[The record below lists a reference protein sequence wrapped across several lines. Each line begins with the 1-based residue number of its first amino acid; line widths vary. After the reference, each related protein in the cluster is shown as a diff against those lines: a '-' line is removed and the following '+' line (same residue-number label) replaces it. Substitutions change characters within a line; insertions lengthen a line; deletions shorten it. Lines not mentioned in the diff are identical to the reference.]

1 MPKHIS
7 KEQKEIELHTQTKQC
22 CKCGQVKPFAEYN
35 KSKGRYGIANQCKAC
50 FAEYQREYHKNNYD
64 KLSQKRKQYYAKPK
78 VRKRQTQWQNNYCKE
93 RRDDDPLFR
102 AKGNLRK
109 RIRDCYRTSFWTKKS
124 RNQEVLGCDYDTAFS
139 HIEGLFKEG
148 MSWDNY
154 GDWHIDH
161 IIPLCSATTVE
172 ELEALCHYT
181 NLQPLW
187 AEENILKGGKM
198 PDELF

>member
-1 MPKHIS
+1 M
-7 KEQKEIELHTQTKQC
+7 
-22 CKCGQVKPFAEYN
+22 
-35 KSKGRYGIANQCKAC
+35 C
-50 FAEYQREYHKNNYD
+50 FADYQREYHKKNYD
-64 KLSQKRKQYYAKPK
+64 KLKA
-78 VRKRQTQWQNNYCKE
+78 KRQEYLSAPGRKKE
-93 RRDDDPLFR
+93 VYSKMVKYQAKRRKSDPLFR
-102 AKGNLRK
+102 AKANLRT
-109 RIRDCYRTSFWTKKS
+109 RINDAYKGSFWTKNS
-124 RNQEVLGCDYDTAFS
+124 RNQKVMGCDYKTAFS
-139 HIEGLFKEG
+139 HLESLFKDG

-154 GDWHIDH
+154 GEWHIDH